1 MSSSGREQAEKTE
14 QVFRDRFHELLEKL
28 ENDATVDCCFFD
40 GFRFPGISFKH
51 RTFSKSLI
59 FTGATFS
66 ERVNFSAAT
75 FSKDVFF
82 PSVTFPKEAEFF
94 EAVFSEGAFFYA
106 TTFSDVATFVGA
118 TFSKEASFREAT
130 FREEAVFSN
139 TAFSE
144 PANFREATFVKD
156 AFFYDATFSDGAIF
170 NLADF
175 KQRAQFT
182 GVILGGRSHFTGDS
196 DNSCFTGGQ
205 PCSFENLVLEP
216 GATVTFERVDL
227 SRVSFQ
233 DTNLELI
240 RFFDVTWHRHGA
252 RIALWDEFCP
262 EVARQAIYEFAEN
275 QFRKMLVGGHRDF
288 EKIAENY
295 RQLVINYE
303 NKRDFEMAEAFHVGE
318 MEMRRK
324 KRGQRIKSRIWRKTR
339 EWVNAYSM
347 YRLLSHYGTSYRR
360 GVAVLAVLHSL
371 FAGIFLYTGFQPTQ
385 KFLQEPVAVIE
396 YNLLPTESY
405 VTASSA
411 QWCSDYSESLLYTLS
426 ILTFQKDR
434 FYEPLKGWS
443 QLWTAIAVLL
453 FTGQAALVLFAIRR
467 RFKR

>member
-1 MSSSGREQAEKTE
+1 MNKQATACNFKRGDQQCPHEAAQDGLCIYHTPKPTEREKLAMSPSDREQAEKTE
-14 QVFRDRFHELLEKL
+14 QAFRDRFHVLLEKL
-28 ENDATVDCCFFD
+28 ENDATVESCHFE
-40 GFRFPGISFKH
+40 GFRFPGISFTG
-51 RTFSKSLI
+51 RTFSKPLAFSS
-59 FTGATFS
+59 ATFS
-66 ERVNFSAAT
+66 EEADFSETTFSEEADFLAAT
-75 FSKDVFF
+75 FSKKANFF
-82 PSVTFPKEAEFF
+82 A
-94 EAVFSEGAFFYA
+94 
-106 TTFSDVATFVGA
+106 
-118 TFSKEASFREAT
+118 AT
-130 FREEAVFSN
+130 FREEAD
-139 TAFSE
+139 FSE
-144 PANFREATFVKD
+144 TTFSKKAD
-156 AFFYDATFSDGAIF
+156 FAGATFSQGATF

-175 KQRAQFT
+175 KSDAEFT
-182 GVILGGRSHFTGDS
+182 NVVFGGRSHFSGDS
-196 DNSCFTGGQ
+196 DNCCFSGEQ

-216 GATVTFERVDL
+216 GATVTFERVNL
-227 SRVSFQ
+227 SRVTFL

-240 RFFDVTWHRHGA
+240 RFFDVIWHRHGT

-262 EVARQAIYEFAEN
+262 VEDN
-275 QFRKMLVGGHRDF
+275 RDF

-324 KRGQRIKSRIWRKTR
+324 KRGQGIKLKILRKTR
-339 EWVNAYSM
+339 EWVNVYSM

-360 GVAVLAVLHSL
+360 GVAVLAVLHFL

-385 KFLQEPVAVIE
+385 KFLQEPVEVIE
-396 YNLLPTESY
+396 YNLLPIEGY
-405 VTASSA
+405 VPVSLA